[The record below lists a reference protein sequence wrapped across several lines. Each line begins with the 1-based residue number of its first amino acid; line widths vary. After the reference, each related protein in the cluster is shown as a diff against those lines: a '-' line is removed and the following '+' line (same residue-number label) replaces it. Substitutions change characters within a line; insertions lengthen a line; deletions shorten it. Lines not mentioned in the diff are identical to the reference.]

1 MRLLLVVA
9 LGLLVSACAGVRS
22 VVSEYGMRTKPS
34 TFDTSIVDGLNNGT
48 VALTDAVVFGDD
60 HCLFTTDVSAD
71 SGAIDLD
78 LNGMVGAANS
88 SANLFARDS
97 GSEPCPPQGSPLRI
111 TEMNFATAQPLA
123 LNQPATILT
132 STITLSDGSVFSADG
147 LYSKLTI
154 VEVEQG
160 PDPNDTG
167 DDQVTGTFELVA
179 DNSSDP
185 NDNRY
190 LFLRGGFFSTTP

>member
-1 MRLLLVVA
+1 MLLVMA
-9 LGLLVSACAGVRS
+9 LGLLLSACAGVRS

-34 TFDTSIVDGLNNGT
+34 TFQTTVVDGLNNGT
-48 VALTDAVVFGDD
+48 VALTDAVLFGDD
-60 HCLFTTDVSAD
+60 HCLFTTDVSSD

-78 LNGMVGAANS
+78 LNGMVGSASS

-97 GSEPCPPQGSPLRI
+97 GNEPCPLQGSPLRV
-111 TEMNFATAQPLA
+111 TELNFSTAQPLV
-123 LNQPATILT
+123 LNQPVTILS

-154 VEVEQG
+154 VEVEGG
-160 PDPNDTG
+160 PDPNDSG

-179 DNSSDP
+179 DNNDT

-190 LFLRGGFFSTTP
+190 LFLRGGIFSTTP

>member
-1 MRLLLVVA
+1 MRLLLVMA

-22 VVSEYGMRTKPS
+22 VVSEYGMRPKPS
-34 TFDTSIVDGLNNGT
+34 TFQTTVVDGLNNGT
-48 VALTDAVVFGDD
+48 VALDNAVIFGED

-78 LNGMVGAANS
+78 LNGMVGQASS

-97 GSEPCPPQGSPLRI
+97 GNEPCPPQGSPLRV
-111 TEMNFATAQPLA
+111 TEMNFATAQPLV
-123 LNQPATILT
+123 LNQPVAILT

-154 VEVEQG
+154 VEVEEG

-179 DNSSDP
+179 DNNDTS
-185 NDNRY
+185 DNRY
-190 LFLRGGFFSTTP
+190 LFLRGGIFSTTP